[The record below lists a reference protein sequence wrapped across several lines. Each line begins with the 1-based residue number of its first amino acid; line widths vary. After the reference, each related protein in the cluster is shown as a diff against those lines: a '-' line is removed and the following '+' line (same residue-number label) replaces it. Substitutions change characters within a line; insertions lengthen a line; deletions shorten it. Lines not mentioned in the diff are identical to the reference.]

1 MGFREYDLVVTRNRL
16 TFCGQNPN
24 LKQGARIRF
33 TAVVFRMGNTGTGAH
48 SLNFTRVQLFPVA
61 HGIRMFQYTGQRY
74 GDDFHVV
81 VGMRTKTHSRCN
93 PIVVPNA
100 QATKIYLFRIVP
112 AGEGKRM
119 IGLQPAVVCVT
130 ASGGG
135 VQYFFQCFNFE
146 KSEKKAREAGRKKY
160 LITNLLSKEF
170 DEIRYPNADTL
181 G

>member
-1 MGFREYDLVVTRNRL
+1 
-16 TFCGQNPN
+16 
-24 LKQGARIRF
+24 
-33 TAVVFRMGNTGTGAH
+33 
-48 SLNFTRVQLFPVA
+48 
-61 HGIRMFQYTGQRY
+61 
-74 GDDFHVV
+74 
-81 VGMRTKTHSRCN
+81 
-93 PIVVPNA
+93 
-100 QATKIYLFRIVP
+100 
-112 AGEGKRM
+112 M

-181 G
+181 GSAPLRVKRVGSAKNLPK